1 MAASLARAFT
11 FAVLFGFI
19 ILYFLTTCLSILSER
34 SDHLYAHHEWRSV
47 PEGVEL
53 TSIKSWHSRACMNLP
68 NSIMIAGCLI
78 TLAIPWFVPYRIP
91 GSIGS
96 SMTAISLLAILV
108 FGLLDEPRKPRTRPA
123 ILLQP
128 EGILAWPNEP
138 YRCRIPWT
146 TSPKAMGICHY
157 ALDIV
162 TSKRLEFV
170 IPLKHLNISG
180 RQLASVI
187 EFYTKHINLRYELTT
202 PEGLNHVKLLMHN
215 TVEQV
220 EQQLPQQPPRY
231 PHHHRE

>member
-1 MAASLARAFT
+1 MATLSGITA
-11 FAVLFGFI
+11 
-19 ILYFLTTCLSILSER
+19 LYFATYWLQILSDR
-34 SDHLYAHHEWRSV
+34 SDRLYAHHEWRSV

-53 TSIKSWHSRACMNLP
+53 TSIKSWHSRVCMNLP
-68 NSIMIAGCLI
+68 NSIMIVGCLI
-78 TLAIPWFVPYRIP
+78 TLAIPWFTSYRVP
-91 GSIGS
+91 GAIGS
-96 SMTAISLLAILV
+96 SMAAISLLAILI
-108 FGLLDEPRKPRTRPA
+108 FGLLVDEPRKPRTRPA

-138 YRCRIPWT
+138 YRYRIPWT
-146 TSPKAMGICHY
+146 TFPKAMGIRHY
-157 ALDIV
+157 ALDII

-180 RQLASVI
+180 RQLARVI

-220 EQQLPQQPPRY
+220 EQTLTP
-231 PHHHRE
+231 ENK